1 MNLTTLTHRDA
12 LCLNARFTSREEA
25 IHALTQRLA
34 ALGKIS
40 STEQFLEEVY
50 RRESLGPT
58 ALGEWLAV
66 PHGKTAAVKEAAF
79 AVATLSEPLQW
90 EGVDGPEAVDLV
102 VLLAIPPNEAGTT
115 HMQLL
120 TALTTRLAD
129 DEIRARIQSATTPDE
144 LLSALDDKGGTQPS
158 ASFSNAPTIVCV
170 TACPAGIAHTYM
182 AAEYLEKAG
191 RKLGVNVYV
200 EKQGANGIEGRLTAD
215 QLNSAT
221 ACIFAAEVAIKES
234 ERFNGIP
241 ALSVPVAEPIR
252 HAEALIQQALTLK
265 RSDET
270 RTVQQDTQP
279 VKSVKTELKQA
290 LLSGISFAVPLIVA
304 GGTVLAVAVLLSQ
317 IFGLQ
322 DLFNE
327 ENSWLWMYRK
337 LGGGLLGILMVPVL
351 AAYTAYSLADK
362 PALAPGFAAGLA
374 ANMIGSGFLGAVV
387 GGLIAGYLM
396 RWVKNH
402 LRLSSKFN
410 GFLTF
415 YLYPVLGTLGA
426 GSLMLFVVGEPVAWI
441 NNSLTAWLNGLSG
454 SNALLLGAILG
465 FMCSFDLGGPVN
477 KAAYAFCL
485 GAMANGVCGPYA
497 IFASTMKAV
506 SRVHITP
513 HMHWDREWYFTTE
526 ESRILLVNN
535 MEEILCRLEQD
546 NEYKYYVLD
555 GQTAILEDYF
565 AVKPENKDRVKKQVE
580 AGKLIIGPWY
590 TQTDTTIVSAES
602 IVRNLMYGMR
612 DCLAFGEPMKIG
624 YLPDSFGMSGQL
636 PHIYNGFGITRTMFW
651 RGCSERHG
659 TDKTEFLWQSSDG
672 SEVTAQVLPLG
683 YAIGKYLPADENGL
697 RKRLDSYFDVLE
709 KASVTKEI
717 LLPNGHD
724 QMPLQQNIFEVMD
737 KLGDAANL
745 LI

>member
-1 MNLTTLTHRDA
+1 MVLFYRAHWRDYKNDQVRIMMNLTTLTHRDA

-58 ALGEWLAV
+58 ALGEGLAV

-477 KAAYAFCL
+477 KVAYAFCL
-485 GAMANGVCGPYA
+485 GAMANGVYGPYA
-497 IFASTMKAV
+497 IFASVKMVSAFTVTASTMLAPRLFKEFEIETGKSTWLLGLAGITEGAIPMAIEDPL
-506 SRVHITP
+506 RVIGSFVLGSMVTGAIVGAMNIGLSTP
-513 HMHWDREWYFTTE
+513 GAGIF
-526 ESRILLVNN
+526 SLFLLH
-535 MEEILCRLEQD
+535 D
-546 NEYKYYVLD
+546 NGAGGVMAAIGWFGAALV
-555 GQTAILEDYF
+555 GAAISTAILLMWRRH
-565 AVKPENKDRVKKQVE
+565 AVKHGNY
-580 AGKLIIGPWY
+580 L
-590 TQTDTTIVSAES
+590 TDGV
-602 IVRNLMYGMR
+602 
-612 DCLAFGEPMKIG
+612 
-624 YLPDSFGMSGQL
+624 
-636 PHIYNGFGITRTMFW
+636 
-651 RGCSERHG
+651 
-659 TDKTEFLWQSSDG
+659 
-672 SEVTAQVLPLG
+672 
-683 YAIGKYLPADENGL
+683 
-697 RKRLDSYFDVLE
+697 
-709 KASVTKEI
+709 
-717 LLPNGHD
+717 
-724 QMPLQQNIFEVMD
+724 MP
-737 KLGDAANL
+737 
-745 LI
+745 

>member
-1 MNLTTLTHRDA
+1 MVLFYRAHWRDYKNDQVRIMMNLTTLTHRDA

-58 ALGEWLAV
+58 ALGEGLAV

-465 FMCSFDLGGPVN
+465 FMCSFDLGGLVN

-485 GAMANGVCGPYA
+485 GAMANGVYGPYA
-497 IFASTMKAV
+497 IFASVKMVSAFTVTASTMLAPRLFKEFEIETGKSTWLLGLAGITEGAIPMAIEDPL
-506 SRVHITP
+506 RVIGSFVLGSMVTGAIVGAMNIGLSTP
-513 HMHWDREWYFTTE
+513 GAGIF
-526 ESRILLVNN
+526 SLFLLH
-535 MEEILCRLEQD
+535 D
-546 NEYKYYVLD
+546 NGAGGVMAAIGWFGAALV
-555 GQTAILEDYF
+555 GAAISTAILLMWRRH
-565 AVKPENKDRVKKQVE
+565 AVKHGNY
-580 AGKLIIGPWY
+580 L
-590 TQTDTTIVSAES
+590 TDGV
-602 IVRNLMYGMR
+602 
-612 DCLAFGEPMKIG
+612 
-624 YLPDSFGMSGQL
+624 
-636 PHIYNGFGITRTMFW
+636 
-651 RGCSERHG
+651 
-659 TDKTEFLWQSSDG
+659 
-672 SEVTAQVLPLG
+672 
-683 YAIGKYLPADENGL
+683 
-697 RKRLDSYFDVLE
+697 
-709 KASVTKEI
+709 
-717 LLPNGHD
+717 
-724 QMPLQQNIFEVMD
+724 MP
-737 KLGDAANL
+737 
-745 LI
+745 

>member
-1 MNLTTLTHRDA
+1 MLLFYRAHWRDYKNDQVRIMMNLTTLTHRDA

-58 ALGEWLAV
+58 ALGEGLAV

-485 GAMANGVCGPYA
+485 GAMANGVYGPYA
-497 IFASTMKAV
+497 IFASVKMVSAFTVTASTMLAPRLFKEFEIETGKSTWLLGLAGITEGAIPMAIEDPL
-506 SRVHITP
+506 RVIGSFVLGSMVTGAIVGAMNIGLSTP
-513 HMHWDREWYFTTE
+513 GAGIF
-526 ESRILLVNN
+526 SLFLLH
-535 MEEILCRLEQD
+535 D
-546 NEYKYYVLD
+546 NGAGGVMAAIGWFGAALV
-555 GQTAILEDYF
+555 GAAISTAILLIWRRH
-565 AVKPENKDRVKKQVE
+565 AVKHGNY
-580 AGKLIIGPWY
+580 L
-590 TQTDTTIVSAES
+590 TDGV
-602 IVRNLMYGMR
+602 
-612 DCLAFGEPMKIG
+612 
-624 YLPDSFGMSGQL
+624 
-636 PHIYNGFGITRTMFW
+636 
-651 RGCSERHG
+651 
-659 TDKTEFLWQSSDG
+659 
-672 SEVTAQVLPLG
+672 
-683 YAIGKYLPADENGL
+683 
-697 RKRLDSYFDVLE
+697 
-709 KASVTKEI
+709 
-717 LLPNGHD
+717 
-724 QMPLQQNIFEVMD
+724 MP
-737 KLGDAANL
+737 
-745 LI
+745 

>member
-1 MNLTTLTHRDA
+1 MVLFYRARWRDYKNDQVRIMMNLTTLTHRDA

-25 IHALTQRLA
+25 IHVLTQRLA

-58 ALGEWLAV
+58 ALGEGLAV

-191 RKLGVNVYV
+191 RKLGVNVYF

-485 GAMANGVCGPYA
+485 GAMANGVYGPYA
-497 IFASTMKAV
+497 IFASVKMVSAFTVTASTMLAPRLFKEFEIETGKSTWLLGLAGITEGAIPMAIEDPL
-506 SRVHITP
+506 RVIGSFVLGSMVTGAIVGAMNIGLSTP
-513 HMHWDREWYFTTE
+513 GAGIF
-526 ESRILLVNN
+526 SLFLLH
-535 MEEILCRLEQD
+535 D
-546 NEYKYYVLD
+546 NGAGGVMAAIGWFGAALV
-555 GQTAILEDYF
+555 GAAISTAILLMWRRH
-565 AVKPENKDRVKKQVE
+565 AVKHGNY
-580 AGKLIIGPWY
+580 L
-590 TQTDTTIVSAES
+590 TDGV
-602 IVRNLMYGMR
+602 
-612 DCLAFGEPMKIG
+612 
-624 YLPDSFGMSGQL
+624 
-636 PHIYNGFGITRTMFW
+636 
-651 RGCSERHG
+651 
-659 TDKTEFLWQSSDG
+659 
-672 SEVTAQVLPLG
+672 
-683 YAIGKYLPADENGL
+683 
-697 RKRLDSYFDVLE
+697 
-709 KASVTKEI
+709 
-717 LLPNGHD
+717 
-724 QMPLQQNIFEVMD
+724 MP
-737 KLGDAANL
+737 
-745 LI
+745 

>member
-1 MNLTTLTHRDA
+1 MVLFYRAHWRDYKNDQVRIMMNLTTLTHRDA

-58 ALGEWLAV
+58 ALGEGLAV

-221 ACIFAAEVAIKES
+221 ARIFAAEVAIKES

-485 GAMANGVCGPYA
+485 GAMANGVYGPYA
-497 IFASTMKAV
+497 IFASVKMVSAFTVTASTMLAPRLFKEFEIETGKSTWLLGLAGITEGAIPMAIEDPL
-506 SRVHITP
+506 RVIGSFVLGSMVTGAIVGAMNIGLSTP
-513 HMHWDREWYFTTE
+513 GAGIF
-526 ESRILLVNN
+526 SLFLLH
-535 MEEILCRLEQD
+535 D
-546 NEYKYYVLD
+546 NGAGGVMAAIGWFGAALV
-555 GQTAILEDYF
+555 GAAISTAILLMWRRH
-565 AVKPENKDRVKKQVE
+565 AVKHGNY
-580 AGKLIIGPWY
+580 L
-590 TQTDTTIVSAES
+590 TDGV
-602 IVRNLMYGMR
+602 
-612 DCLAFGEPMKIG
+612 
-624 YLPDSFGMSGQL
+624 
-636 PHIYNGFGITRTMFW
+636 
-651 RGCSERHG
+651 
-659 TDKTEFLWQSSDG
+659 
-672 SEVTAQVLPLG
+672 
-683 YAIGKYLPADENGL
+683 
-697 RKRLDSYFDVLE
+697 
-709 KASVTKEI
+709 
-717 LLPNGHD
+717 
-724 QMPLQQNIFEVMD
+724 MP
-737 KLGDAANL
+737 
-745 LI
+745 

>member
-1 MNLTTLTHRDA
+1 MVLFYRAHWRDYKNDQVRIMMNLTTLTHRDA

-58 ALGEWLAV
+58 ALGEGLAV

-129 DEIRARIQSATTPDE
+129 DEIRARIQSVTTPDE
-144 LLSALDDKGGTQPS
+144 LLSALDDKGDTQPS

-241 ALSVPVAEPIR
+241 ALSVRVAEPIR
-252 HAEALIQQALTLK
+252 HAEALMQQALTLK

-485 GAMANGVCGPYA
+485 GAMANGVYGPYA
-497 IFASTMKAV
+497 IFASVKMVSAFTVTASTMLAPRLFKEFEIETGKSTWLLGLAGITEGAIPMAIEDPL
-506 SRVHITP
+506 RVIGSFVLGSMVTGAIVGAMNIGLSTP
-513 HMHWDREWYFTTE
+513 GAGIF
-526 ESRILLVNN
+526 SLFLLH
-535 MEEILCRLEQD
+535 D
-546 NEYKYYVLD
+546 NGAGGVMAAIGWFGAALV
-555 GQTAILEDYF
+555 GAAISTAILLIWRRH
-565 AVKPENKDRVKKQVE
+565 AVKHGNY
-580 AGKLIIGPWY
+580 L
-590 TQTDTTIVSAES
+590 TDGV
-602 IVRNLMYGMR
+602 
-612 DCLAFGEPMKIG
+612 
-624 YLPDSFGMSGQL
+624 
-636 PHIYNGFGITRTMFW
+636 
-651 RGCSERHG
+651 
-659 TDKTEFLWQSSDG
+659 
-672 SEVTAQVLPLG
+672 
-683 YAIGKYLPADENGL
+683 
-697 RKRLDSYFDVLE
+697 
-709 KASVTKEI
+709 
-717 LLPNGHD
+717 
-724 QMPLQQNIFEVMD
+724 MP
-737 KLGDAANL
+737 
-745 LI
+745 

>member
-1 MNLTTLTHRDA
+1 MVLFYRAHWRDYKNDQVRIMMNLTTLTHRDA

-58 ALGEWLAV
+58 ALGEGLAV

-79 AVATLSEPLQW
+79 AVTTLSEPLQW

-485 GAMANGVCGPYA
+485 GAMANGVYGPYA
-497 IFASTMKAV
+497 IFASVKMVSAFTVTASTMLAPRLFKEFEIETGKSTWLLGLAGITEGAIPMAIEDPL
-506 SRVHITP
+506 RVIGSFVLGSMVTGAIVGAMNIGLSTP
-513 HMHWDREWYFTTE
+513 GAGIF
-526 ESRILLVNN
+526 SLFLLH
-535 MEEILCRLEQD
+535 D
-546 NEYKYYVLD
+546 NGAGGVMAAIGWFGAALV
-555 GQTAILEDYF
+555 GAAISTAILLIWRRH
-565 AVKPENKDRVKKQVE
+565 AVKHGNY
-580 AGKLIIGPWY
+580 L
-590 TQTDTTIVSAES
+590 TDGV
-602 IVRNLMYGMR
+602 
-612 DCLAFGEPMKIG
+612 
-624 YLPDSFGMSGQL
+624 
-636 PHIYNGFGITRTMFW
+636 
-651 RGCSERHG
+651 
-659 TDKTEFLWQSSDG
+659 
-672 SEVTAQVLPLG
+672 
-683 YAIGKYLPADENGL
+683 
-697 RKRLDSYFDVLE
+697 
-709 KASVTKEI
+709 
-717 LLPNGHD
+717 
-724 QMPLQQNIFEVMD
+724 MP
-737 KLGDAANL
+737 
-745 LI
+745 

>member
-1 MNLTTLTHRDA
+1 MVLFYRAHWRDYKNDQVRIMMNLTTLTHRDA

-58 ALGEWLAV
+58 ALGEGLAV
-66 PHGKTAAVKEAAF
+66 PHGKTAAVKEVAF

-144 LLSALDDKGGTQPS
+144 LLSALDDKGDTQPS

-241 ALSVPVAEPIR
+241 ALSVRVAEPIR
-252 HAEALIQQALTLK
+252 HAEALMQQALTLK

-485 GAMANGVCGPYA
+485 GAMANGVYGPYA
-497 IFASTMKAV
+497 IFASVKMVSAFTVTASTMLAPRLFKEFEIETGKSTWLLGLAGITEGAIPMAIEDPL
-506 SRVHITP
+506 RVIGSFVLGSMVTGAIVGAMNIGLSTP
-513 HMHWDREWYFTTE
+513 GAGIF
-526 ESRILLVNN
+526 SLFLLH
-535 MEEILCRLEQD
+535 D
-546 NEYKYYVLD
+546 NGAGGVMAAIGWFGAALV
-555 GQTAILEDYF
+555 GAAISTAILLIWRRH
-565 AVKPENKDRVKKQVE
+565 AVKHGNY
-580 AGKLIIGPWY
+580 L
-590 TQTDTTIVSAES
+590 TDGV
-602 IVRNLMYGMR
+602 
-612 DCLAFGEPMKIG
+612 
-624 YLPDSFGMSGQL
+624 
-636 PHIYNGFGITRTMFW
+636 
-651 RGCSERHG
+651 
-659 TDKTEFLWQSSDG
+659 
-672 SEVTAQVLPLG
+672 
-683 YAIGKYLPADENGL
+683 
-697 RKRLDSYFDVLE
+697 
-709 KASVTKEI
+709 
-717 LLPNGHD
+717 
-724 QMPLQQNIFEVMD
+724 MP
-737 KLGDAANL
+737 
-745 LI
+745 

>member
-1 MNLTTLTHRDA
+1 MVLFYRAHWRDYKNDQVRIMMNLTTLTHRDA

-58 ALGEWLAV
+58 ALGEGLAV

-402 LRLSSKFN
+402 LRLSSRFN

-415 YLYPVLGTLGA
+415 YLCPVLGTLGA

-485 GAMANGVCGPYA
+485 GAMANGVYGPYA
-497 IFASTMKAV
+497 IFASVKMVSAFTVTASTMLAPRLFKEFEIETGKSTWLLGLAGITEGAIPMAIEDPL
-506 SRVHITP
+506 RVIGSFVLGSMVTGAIVGAMNIGLSTP
-513 HMHWDREWYFTTE
+513 GAGIF
-526 ESRILLVNN
+526 SLFLLH
-535 MEEILCRLEQD
+535 D
-546 NEYKYYVLD
+546 NGAGGVMAAIGWFGAALV
-555 GQTAILEDYF
+555 GAAISTAILLMWRRH
-565 AVKPENKDRVKKQVE
+565 AVKHGNY
-580 AGKLIIGPWY
+580 L
-590 TQTDTTIVSAES
+590 TDGV
-602 IVRNLMYGMR
+602 
-612 DCLAFGEPMKIG
+612 
-624 YLPDSFGMSGQL
+624 
-636 PHIYNGFGITRTMFW
+636 
-651 RGCSERHG
+651 
-659 TDKTEFLWQSSDG
+659 
-672 SEVTAQVLPLG
+672 
-683 YAIGKYLPADENGL
+683 
-697 RKRLDSYFDVLE
+697 
-709 KASVTKEI
+709 
-717 LLPNGHD
+717 
-724 QMPLQQNIFEVMD
+724 MP
-737 KLGDAANL
+737 
-745 LI
+745 

>member
-1 MNLTTLTHRDA
+1 MVLFYRAHWRDYKNDQVRIMMNLTTLTHRDA

-58 ALGEWLAV
+58 ALGEGLAV

-241 ALSVPVAEPIR
+241 ALSMPVAEPIR

-485 GAMANGVCGPYA
+485 GAMANGVYGPYA
-497 IFASTMKAV
+497 IFASVKMVSAFTVTASTMLAPRLFKEFEIETGKSTWLLGLAGITEGAIPMAIEDPL
-506 SRVHITP
+506 RVIGSFVLGSMVTGAIVGAMNIGLSTP
-513 HMHWDREWYFTTE
+513 GAGIF
-526 ESRILLVNN
+526 SLFLLH
-535 MEEILCRLEQD
+535 D
-546 NEYKYYVLD
+546 NGAGGVMAAIGWFGAALV
-555 GQTAILEDYF
+555 GAAISTAILLIWRRH
-565 AVKPENKDRVKKQVE
+565 AVKHGNY
-580 AGKLIIGPWY
+580 L
-590 TQTDTTIVSAES
+590 TDGV
-602 IVRNLMYGMR
+602 
-612 DCLAFGEPMKIG
+612 
-624 YLPDSFGMSGQL
+624 
-636 PHIYNGFGITRTMFW
+636 
-651 RGCSERHG
+651 
-659 TDKTEFLWQSSDG
+659 
-672 SEVTAQVLPLG
+672 
-683 YAIGKYLPADENGL
+683 
-697 RKRLDSYFDVLE
+697 
-709 KASVTKEI
+709 
-717 LLPNGHD
+717 
-724 QMPLQQNIFEVMD
+724 MP
-737 KLGDAANL
+737 
-745 LI
+745 

>member
-1 MNLTTLTHRDA
+1 MVLFYRAHWRDYKNDQVRIMMNLTTLTHRDA

-58 ALGEWLAV
+58 ALGEGLAV

-337 LGGGLLGILMVPVL
+337 LGCGLLGILMVPVL

-485 GAMANGVCGPYA
+485 GAMANGVYGPYA
-497 IFASTMKAV
+497 IFASVKMVSAFTVTASTMLAPRLFKEFEIETGKSTWLLGLAGITEGAIPMAIEDPL
-506 SRVHITP
+506 RVIGSFVLGSMVTGAIVGAMNIGLSTP
-513 HMHWDREWYFTTE
+513 GAGIF
-526 ESRILLVNN
+526 SLFLLH
-535 MEEILCRLEQD
+535 D
-546 NEYKYYVLD
+546 NGAGGVMAAIGWFGAALV
-555 GQTAILEDYF
+555 GAAISTAILLMWRRH
-565 AVKPENKDRVKKQVE
+565 AVKHGNY
-580 AGKLIIGPWY
+580 L
-590 TQTDTTIVSAES
+590 TDGV
-602 IVRNLMYGMR
+602 
-612 DCLAFGEPMKIG
+612 
-624 YLPDSFGMSGQL
+624 
-636 PHIYNGFGITRTMFW
+636 
-651 RGCSERHG
+651 
-659 TDKTEFLWQSSDG
+659 
-672 SEVTAQVLPLG
+672 
-683 YAIGKYLPADENGL
+683 
-697 RKRLDSYFDVLE
+697 
-709 KASVTKEI
+709 
-717 LLPNGHD
+717 
-724 QMPLQQNIFEVMD
+724 MP
-737 KLGDAANL
+737 
-745 LI
+745 

>member
-40 STEQFLEEVY
+40 STEQFLKEVY

-58 ALGEWLAV
+58 ALSEGLAV

-102 VLLAIPPNEAGTT
+102 VLLAIPLNEAGTT

-215 QLNSAT
+215 QLNSTT

-252 HAEALIQQALTLK
+252 HAEALIQQSLTLE
-265 RSDET
+265 RGDET
-270 RTVQQDTQP
+270 RTLQQDTQP

-387 GGLIAGYLM
+387 GGLIAGYLI
-396 RWVKNH
+396 RWMKNH

-485 GAMANGVCGPYA
+485 GAMANGVYGPYA
-497 IFASTMKAV
+497 IFASVKMVSAFTVTASTMLAPRLFKEFEIETGKSTWLLGLAGITEGAIPMAIEDPL
-506 SRVHITP
+506 RVIGSFVLGSMVTGAIVGAMNIGLSTP
-513 HMHWDREWYFTTE
+513 GAGIF
-526 ESRILLVNN
+526 SLFLLH
-535 MEEILCRLEQD
+535 D
-546 NEYKYYVLD
+546 NGAGGVMAAIGWFGAALV
-555 GQTAILEDYF
+555 GAAISTAILLIWRRH
-565 AVKPENKDRVKKQVE
+565 AVKHGNY
-580 AGKLIIGPWY
+580 L
-590 TQTDTTIVSAES
+590 TDGV
-602 IVRNLMYGMR
+602 
-612 DCLAFGEPMKIG
+612 
-624 YLPDSFGMSGQL
+624 
-636 PHIYNGFGITRTMFW
+636 
-651 RGCSERHG
+651 
-659 TDKTEFLWQSSDG
+659 
-672 SEVTAQVLPLG
+672 
-683 YAIGKYLPADENGL
+683 
-697 RKRLDSYFDVLE
+697 
-709 KASVTKEI
+709 
-717 LLPNGHD
+717 
-724 QMPLQQNIFEVMD
+724 MP
-737 KLGDAANL
+737 
-745 LI
+745 

>member
-1 MNLTTLTHRDA
+1 MVLFYRAHWRDYKNDQVRIMMNLTTLTHRDA

-58 ALGEWLAV
+58 ALGEGLAV

-144 LLSALDDKGGTQPS
+144 LLSALDDKGDTQPS

-221 ACIFAAEVAIKES
+221 ACIFAAEAAIKES

-241 ALSVPVAEPIR
+241 ALSVRVAEPIR
-252 HAEALIQQALTLK
+252 HAEALMQQALTLK

-454 SNALLLGAILG
+454 SNALLLDAILG

-485 GAMANGVCGPYA
+485 GAMANGVYGPYA
-497 IFASTMKAV
+497 IFASVKMVSAFTVTASTMLAPRLFKEFEIETGKSTWLLGLAGITEGAIPMAIEDPL
-506 SRVHITP
+506 RVIGSFVLGSMVTGAIVGAMNIGLSTP
-513 HMHWDREWYFTTE
+513 GAGIF
-526 ESRILLVNN
+526 SLFLLH
-535 MEEILCRLEQD
+535 D
-546 NEYKYYVLD
+546 NGAGGVMAAIGWFGAALV
-555 GQTAILEDYF
+555 GAAISTAILLIWRRH
-565 AVKPENKDRVKKQVE
+565 AVKHGNY
-580 AGKLIIGPWY
+580 L
-590 TQTDTTIVSAES
+590 TDGV
-602 IVRNLMYGMR
+602 
-612 DCLAFGEPMKIG
+612 
-624 YLPDSFGMSGQL
+624 
-636 PHIYNGFGITRTMFW
+636 
-651 RGCSERHG
+651 
-659 TDKTEFLWQSSDG
+659 
-672 SEVTAQVLPLG
+672 
-683 YAIGKYLPADENGL
+683 
-697 RKRLDSYFDVLE
+697 
-709 KASVTKEI
+709 
-717 LLPNGHD
+717 
-724 QMPLQQNIFEVMD
+724 MP
-737 KLGDAANL
+737 
-745 LI
+745 

>member
-58 ALGEWLAV
+58 ALGEGLAV

-102 VLLAIPPNEAGTT
+102 VLLAIPPPNEAGTT

-485 GAMANGVCGPYA
+485 GAMANGVYGPYA
-497 IFASTMKAV
+497 IFASVKMVSAFTVTASTMLAPRLFKEFEIETGKSTWLLGLAGITEGAIPMAIEDPL
-506 SRVHITP
+506 RVIGSFVLGSMVTGAIVGAMNIGLSTP
-513 HMHWDREWYFTTE
+513 GAGIF
-526 ESRILLVNN
+526 SLFLLH
-535 MEEILCRLEQD
+535 D
-546 NEYKYYVLD
+546 NGAGGVMAAIGWFGAALV
-555 GQTAILEDYF
+555 GAAISTAILLMWRRH
-565 AVKPENKDRVKKQVE
+565 AVKHGNY
-580 AGKLIIGPWY
+580 L
-590 TQTDTTIVSAES
+590 TDGV
-602 IVRNLMYGMR
+602 
-612 DCLAFGEPMKIG
+612 
-624 YLPDSFGMSGQL
+624 
-636 PHIYNGFGITRTMFW
+636 
-651 RGCSERHG
+651 
-659 TDKTEFLWQSSDG
+659 
-672 SEVTAQVLPLG
+672 
-683 YAIGKYLPADENGL
+683 
-697 RKRLDSYFDVLE
+697 
-709 KASVTKEI
+709 
-717 LLPNGHD
+717 
-724 QMPLQQNIFEVMD
+724 MP
-737 KLGDAANL
+737 
-745 LI
+745 

>member
-1 MNLTTLTHRDA
+1 MVLFCRAHWRDYKNDQVRIMMNLTTLTHRDA

-25 IHALTQRLA
+25 IHALTQRLS

-40 STEQFLEEVY
+40 STEQFLKEVY

-58 ALGEWLAV
+58 ALSEGLAV

-102 VLLAIPPNEAGTT
+102 VLLAIPLNEAGTT

-252 HAEALIQQALTLK
+252 HAEALIQQSLTLE
-265 RSDET
+265 RGDET
-270 RTVQQDTQP
+270 RTLQQDTQP

-387 GGLIAGYLM
+387 GGLIAGYLI
-396 RWVKNH
+396 RWMKNH

-485 GAMANGVCGPYA
+485 GAMANGVYGPYA
-497 IFASTMKAV
+497 IFASVKMVSAFTVTASTMLAPRLFKEFEIETGKSTWLLGLAGITEGAIPMAIEDPL
-506 SRVHITP
+506 RVIGSFVLGSMVTGAIVGAMNIGLSTP
-513 HMHWDREWYFTTE
+513 GAGIF
-526 ESRILLVNN
+526 SLFLLH
-535 MEEILCRLEQD
+535 D
-546 NEYKYYVLD
+546 NGAGGVMAAIGWFGAALV
-555 GQTAILEDYF
+555 GAAISTAILLIWRRH
-565 AVKPENKDRVKKQVE
+565 AVKHGNY
-580 AGKLIIGPWY
+580 L
-590 TQTDTTIVSAES
+590 TDGV
-602 IVRNLMYGMR
+602 
-612 DCLAFGEPMKIG
+612 
-624 YLPDSFGMSGQL
+624 
-636 PHIYNGFGITRTMFW
+636 
-651 RGCSERHG
+651 
-659 TDKTEFLWQSSDG
+659 
-672 SEVTAQVLPLG
+672 
-683 YAIGKYLPADENGL
+683 
-697 RKRLDSYFDVLE
+697 
-709 KASVTKEI
+709 
-717 LLPNGHD
+717 
-724 QMPLQQNIFEVMD
+724 MP
-737 KLGDAANL
+737 
-745 LI
+745 

>member
-1 MNLTTLTHRDA
+1 MVLFYRAHWRDYKNDQVRIMMNLTTLTHRDA

-40 STEQFLEEVY
+40 STEQFLKEVY

-58 ALGEWLAV
+58 ALGEGLAV

-90 EGVDGPEAVDLV
+90 ESVDGPEAIDLV

-252 HAEALIQQALTLK
+252 HAEALIQQSLTLE
-265 RSDET
+265 RGDET

-290 LLSGISFAVPLIVA
+290 LLSGISFSVPLIVA

-387 GGLIAGYLM
+387 GGLIAGYLI
-396 RWVKNH
+396 RWMKNH

-415 YLYPVLGTLGA
+415 YLYLVLGTLGA

-485 GAMANGVCGPYA
+485 GAMANGVYGPYA
-497 IFASTMKAV
+497 IFASVKMVSAFTVTASTMLAPRLFKEFEIETGKSTWLLGLAGITEGAIPMAIEDPL
-506 SRVHITP
+506 RVIGSFVLGSMVTGAIVGAMNIGLSTP
-513 HMHWDREWYFTTE
+513 GAGIF
-526 ESRILLVNN
+526 SLFLLH
-535 MEEILCRLEQD
+535 D
-546 NEYKYYVLD
+546 NGAGGVMAAIGWFGAALV
-555 GQTAILEDYF
+555 GAAISTAILLIWRRH
-565 AVKPENKDRVKKQVE
+565 AVKHGNY
-580 AGKLIIGPWY
+580 L
-590 TQTDTTIVSAES
+590 TD
-602 IVRNLMYGMR
+602 G
-612 DCLAFGEPMKIG
+612 
-624 YLPDSFGMSGQL
+624 
-636 PHIYNGFGITRTMFW
+636 
-651 RGCSERHG
+651 
-659 TDKTEFLWQSSDG
+659 
-672 SEVTAQVLPLG
+672 
-683 YAIGKYLPADENGL
+683 
-697 RKRLDSYFDVLE
+697 
-709 KASVTKEI
+709 
-717 LLPNGHD
+717 
-724 QMPLQQNIFEVMD
+724 VMQ
-737 KLGDAANL
+737 
-745 LI
+745 

>member
-1 MNLTTLTHRDA
+1 MVLFYRAHWRDYKNDQVRIMMNLTTLTHRDA

-58 ALGEWLAV
+58 ALGEGLAV

-351 AAYTAYSLADK
+351 AAYTAYSLVDK

-402 LRLSSKFN
+402 LRLGSKFN

-485 GAMANGVCGPYA
+485 GAMANGVYGPYA
-497 IFASTMKAV
+497 IFASVKMVSAFTVTASTMLAPRLFKEFEIETGKSTWLLGLAGITEGAIPMAIEDPL
-506 SRVHITP
+506 RVIGSFVLGSMVTGAIVGAMNIGLSTP
-513 HMHWDREWYFTTE
+513 GAGIF
-526 ESRILLVNN
+526 SLFLLH
-535 MEEILCRLEQD
+535 D
-546 NEYKYYVLD
+546 NGAGGVMAAIGWFGAALV
-555 GQTAILEDYF
+555 GAAISTAILLMWRRH
-565 AVKPENKDRVKKQVE
+565 AVKHGNY
-580 AGKLIIGPWY
+580 L
-590 TQTDTTIVSAES
+590 TDGV
-602 IVRNLMYGMR
+602 
-612 DCLAFGEPMKIG
+612 
-624 YLPDSFGMSGQL
+624 
-636 PHIYNGFGITRTMFW
+636 
-651 RGCSERHG
+651 
-659 TDKTEFLWQSSDG
+659 
-672 SEVTAQVLPLG
+672 
-683 YAIGKYLPADENGL
+683 
-697 RKRLDSYFDVLE
+697 
-709 KASVTKEI
+709 
-717 LLPNGHD
+717 
-724 QMPLQQNIFEVMD
+724 MP
-737 KLGDAANL
+737 
-745 LI
+745 

>member
-58 ALGEWLAV
+58 ALGEGLAV

-79 AVATLSEPLQW
+79 AVATLSEP
-90 EGVDGPEAVDLV
+90 GVDGPEAVDLV

-191 RKLGVNVYV
+191 RKLGVNVYF

-485 GAMANGVCGPYA
+485 GAMANGVYGPYA
-497 IFASTMKAV
+497 IFASVKMVSAFTVTASTMLAPRLFKEFEIETGKSTWLLGLAGITEGAIPMAIEDPL
-506 SRVHITP
+506 RVIGSFVLGSMVTGAIVGAMNIGLSTP
-513 HMHWDREWYFTTE
+513 GAGIF
-526 ESRILLVNN
+526 SLFLLH
-535 MEEILCRLEQD
+535 D
-546 NEYKYYVLD
+546 NGAGGVMAAIGWFGAALV
-555 GQTAILEDYF
+555 GAAISTAILLIWRRH
-565 AVKPENKDRVKKQVE
+565 AVKHGNY
-580 AGKLIIGPWY
+580 L
-590 TQTDTTIVSAES
+590 TDGV
-602 IVRNLMYGMR
+602 
-612 DCLAFGEPMKIG
+612 
-624 YLPDSFGMSGQL
+624 
-636 PHIYNGFGITRTMFW
+636 
-651 RGCSERHG
+651 
-659 TDKTEFLWQSSDG
+659 
-672 SEVTAQVLPLG
+672 
-683 YAIGKYLPADENGL
+683 
-697 RKRLDSYFDVLE
+697 
-709 KASVTKEI
+709 
-717 LLPNGHD
+717 
-724 QMPLQQNIFEVMD
+724 MP
-737 KLGDAANL
+737 
-745 LI
+745 